1 MLSSSRPSSPT
12 DPQDMTTENPPSPA
26 TKRAKSPPVAALS
39 PLRFQ
44 GNLTAEQK
52 LQIITA
58 QIFEIRRQRKA
69 VSPDGSEVSKKKSNK
84 KGLHATE
91 KVPKLHHKIVRE
103 YFHPNLE
110 YVMAEV
116 AYSPY
121 LTSPIKHYS
130 EETLTLTGNEEDL
143 MHLGIAALVYTCI
156 RIFIYI
162 IGLYCISLNL

>member
-1 MLSSSRPSSPT
+1 MSSPSRPSSPT
-12 DPQDMTTENPPSPA
+12 TKQHIIAETCSPV

-39 PLRFQ
+39 PLKFH
-44 GNLTAEQK
+44 GDLTAEQK

-58 QIFEIRRQRKA
+58 QIFELRRQRKA
-69 VSPDGSEVSKKKSNK
+69 VSPDGSEITKKKIKN
-84 KGLHATE
+84 KGLNATDKLPKSQH
-91 KVPKLHHKIVRE
+91 KVVRE

-130 EETLTLTGNEEDL
+130 EETLTLTG
-143 MHLGIAALVYTCI
+143 T
-156 RIFIYI
+156 
-162 IGLYCISLNL
+162 ISY